1 MLRRIVLALVAL
13 TALTACSTATGPQV
27 GAGTAAVVGNAT
39 ISTDLVEA
47 RLRTALPVLV
57 DALNQQAQEEGRQSP
72 ALDAPTLAVQS
83 RALLGLAIQHQI
95 VLEAT
100 RRQGIVVD
108 PARVEAQ
115 VAAAGGAQSTATTG
129 LDLDALR
136 DLVSDQL
143 ALAEIGRREFDR
155 LQVTVDVGTFG
166 DKAAAERAA
175 AQLASDPGV
184 GPLAALP
191 PGMQILDRTVRPGNA
206 QSDAVIRT
214 PSSPIFGLPGRTVA
228 LLSPQQQESTPG
240 APTPDPTTQPW
251 TVIRVRDRSL
261 AAPAPTGNT
270 VPSALVDARTLAQFG
285 RRAVQPLAAELGVQV
300 NPRYGTW
307 DPTQDEVVAPP
318 AAAGSIIPLAPSVA
332 FAPTAP

>member
-39 ISTDLVEA
+39 IPTDLVEA
-47 RLRTALPVLV
+47 RLRTAVPVLV
-57 DALNQQAQEEGRQSP
+57 DALNQQAQQEGRQSSG
-72 ALDAPTLAVQS
+72 LDAPTLAVQN
-83 RALLGLAIQHQI
+83 RALLGLAVQHRI

-100 RRQGIVVD
+100 RRAGIVVD

-115 VAAAGGAQSTATTG
+115 VAAAGGARSTATTG
-129 LDLDALR
+129 LDVDALR
-136 DLVSDQL
+136 DLVFDQL

-166 DKAAAERAA
+166 DKAAAQRAA
-175 AQLASDPGV
+175 TQLAADPGV

-191 PGMQILDRTVRPGNA
+191 PGMQILDRGVRPGNA

-214 PSSPIFGLPGRTVA
+214 PSSPIFGLPGRTVT
-228 LLSPQQQESTPG
+228 LISPQQETAPG

-270 VPSALVDARTLAQFG
+270 VPAALVDARTLAQFG
-285 RRAVQPLAAELGVQV
+285 RRAVQPLAVELGVQV

-307 DPTQDEVVAPP
+307 DPTQDAVVAPP
-318 AAAGSIIPLAPSVA
+318 AAAGTITPLAPSVA